1 METDREFVRLLTK
14 WLSHRVYLNDKEGK
28 SFSPYLPPAGLGSS
42 SFPQKLEDADA
53 SYLQIY
59 YAPKDLA
66 APQTIMYDETRA
78 SLQEYRILLDEAA
91 PMEILEIPEF
101 IRVVQPDNRPTYS
114 EIWKTVRSYNIDQI
128 KSYLFL
134 AQNVF
139 REMPTFQSA
148 YENNQDN
155 LVSLTD
161 SIKKYQKESL
171 LKNADREVVIQFIE
185 NRLRQVLL
193 KKIEEYRGR
202 RTQLG
207 KSRLEEELVSDL
219 TALQRALELN
229 GFVRSDY
236 RKITRPLDALFDEEI
251 AKQRKRIRKRVREI
265 VKEQERAGML
275 QREAVFDAITQ
286 RMRNEF
292 ARELSNYEGRGQL
305 SKELSIRIS
314 YLQNVM
320 ESEFRRQLRN
330 VENLSYKERRAVIK
344 EEVVDIIEQ
353 DLLRYL
359 DIQTWRQEGA
369 KAARAEEEKRERKSA
384 PFSEKVKSLNPFA
397 KKTAQQEIVE
407 RFLEKFD
414 EVERAAGTAK
424 ERELAIDFFRGQLLN
439 LFKQDALS
447 TVREFRDLDDKEL
460 RELISVRYINDELR
474 SDLVKIDQPL
484 SEAGED
490 FEVIT
495 EELLQSLTQQLVD
508 GIMAARNLR
517 NQSDGD
523 LTKEFKIL
531 LLSKMTS
538 LEGLEG
544 YEVNYNSV
552 LRSEYENNPND
563 LSLLRS
569 ELKGYLDFS
578 QFDSYQI
585 NFEALRRFAF
595 EGDLALQLGVYFK
608 RQTDKKSSSMQSKE
622 RDEMRQKRDTSYSE
636 FQRRK
641 ATEWLMRESV
651 LSELGPSDRRF
662 IERIRSRI
670 PSFELER
677 MVSEEY
683 HIAERAFQEAVSQK
697 DPIKL
702 EVEALALFRQA
713 LDDQPRSSF
722 QYHAR
727 FRIGDIKVEQA
738 YLLLEQ
744 GRVFAKQ
751 GMKEMADRRK
761 KSAQQKL
768 SEARDVYQNEALFN
782 PAPIGFPRTEFTRF
796 WLAQL
801 LYDQGNVKA
810 AQVELDLFLSEF
822 SNNRGDLKLGDNA
835 LFIQGVC
842 QSDQGDYDIAKETF
856 YQVFTLKSTGRL
868 MADMARLQRSSLTS
882 PIDQGN
888 GNLIESEYSA
898 EFSNIK
904 RDLHPHYFLSYKVMG
919 DIELEDQRYDN
930 AIERY
935 RDAVSLFE
943 RSFQRRTYGDAE
955 NHYVSYADTQR
966 QYNES
971 LIGLS
976 LAYIARYRE
985 SGVDAVTDL
994 NLCIE
999 TVYKL
1004 LGEPELSPRV
1014 IRKAHLVLG
1023 DAHYIR
1029 ANYYITDQRLQN
1041 QSVADFEEVIRT
1053 YRIIE
1058 TEYPKLDIARTNNL
1072 AQTYLALNMPY
1083 ESIKILEKQ
1092 KADILISQI
1101 SRPGLHQYELDLTN
1115 RMLGS
1120 IHRSLK
1126 NYTEAIASYQ
1136 SIQIP
1141 EFKSELQSS
1150 IKNLQKLE
1158 ALGN

>member
-1 METDREFVRLLTK
+1 METDREFVRLLIK
-14 WLSHRVYLNDKEGK
+14 WLSHRIYLSDKEGK
-28 SFSPYLPPAGLGSS
+28 NSSPYLPPAELGSG

-66 APQTIMYDETRA
+66 APQTIMYDETRT
-78 SLQEYRILLDEAA
+78 SLQEYRTLLDEAA
-91 PMEILEIPEF
+91 PIEILEVPEF

-114 EIWKTVRSYNIDQI
+114 EIWKTIRSYDIDQI
-128 KSYLFL
+128 NAYLFL
-134 AQNVF
+134 AQSVF

-148 YENNQDN
+148 YENNQRN
-155 LVSLTD
+155 LVDLTN
-161 SIKKYQKESL
+161 SIKEYQTEVL
-171 LKNADREVVIQFIE
+171 LKNADREVIIQFIE
-185 NRLRQVLL
+185 YRLRRVLL
-193 KKIEEYRGR
+193 KKVDEYRGR

-229 GFVRSDY
+229 GFVRNDY
-236 RKITRPLDALFDEEI
+236 RKITRPLDSLFDEEI

-265 VKEQERAGML
+265 IKEQEQAGMS
-275 QREAVFDAITQ
+275 QRAAIFDAIRQ
-286 RMRNEF
+286 RMRSEF

-305 SKELSIRIS
+305 SKELGTRIS

-330 VENLSYKERRAVIK
+330 VENLSYKERRSVIK

-369 KAARAEEEKRERKSA
+369 KAARAEEEKRERKTA
-384 PFSEKVKSLNPFA
+384 PFSEKVKALNPFA
-397 KKTAQQEIVE
+397 KQTEQQQVID

-414 EVERAAGTAK
+414 EVERAAGTSS
-424 ERELAIDFFRGQLLN
+424 ERKLAIDFFRGQLLN
-439 LFKQDALS
+439 LYKQDALS

-460 RELISVRYINDELR
+460 RELISVRYINDQLR
-474 SDLVKIDQPL
+474 SDLIKIDEPL
-484 SEAGED
+484 SAAGED

-495 EELLQSLTQQLVD
+495 EQLLQSLTRQLVD

-544 YEVNYNSV
+544 YVVNYNSV
-552 LRSEYENNPND
+552 LKSEYENNPAD
-563 LSLLRS
+563 LRLLNT

-578 QFDSYQI
+578 QFDNYQI
-585 NFEALRRFAF
+585 DFDALRRFAF

-608 RQTDKKSSSMQSKE
+608 RQTDRKSSSVQSKE
-622 RDEMRQKRDTSYSE
+622 EDQIREKRDKSYSE

-641 ATEWLMRESV
+641 ATGWLMRENV
-651 LSELGPSDRRF
+651 LSEQGPSDRRF
-662 IERIRSRI
+662 LEQIRSRI
-670 PSFELER
+670 PRFELER

-683 HIAERAFQEAVSQK
+683 HVAERAFQEAVSQK

-713 LDDQPRSSF
+713 LDDQPRSNF

-810 AQVELDLFLSEF
+810 TQIELDLFLNEF

-835 LFIQGVC
+835 LFIQGIC

-856 YQVFTLKSTGRL
+856 SRLFTSKSTGRL
-868 MADMARLQRSSLTS
+868 MADMARLQRASLTS
-882 PIDQGN
+882 PINQGSRD
-888 GNLIESEYSA
+888 LIESDYSA
-898 EFSNIK
+898 EFANIK

-919 DIELEDQRYDN
+919 DVELEDQRYDN
-930 AIERY
+930 AVERY
-935 RDAVSLFE
+935 QDAVSLFE
-943 RSFQRRTYGDAE
+943 RSFQRRTYGDSE
-955 NHYVSYADTQR
+955 NHYVSYVDTQR

-971 LIGLS
+971 LVGLS
-976 LAYIARYRE
+976 SAYIARYRE
-985 SGVDAVTDL
+985 SGVDNVTDL

-999 TVYKL
+999 NIYKL

-1014 IRKAHLVLG
+1014 IRKAHLILG

-1029 ANYYITDQRLQN
+1029 ANYYSTDQQLQN
-1041 QSVADFEEVIRT
+1041 RSVADFEEVIRT
-1053 YRIIE
+1053 YRIIA
-1058 TEYPKLDIARTNNL
+1058 TEYPKLDIARTSNL

-1083 ESIKILEKQ
+1083 ESIRILEKQ
-1092 KADILISQI
+1092 KAEILISQVGQ
-1101 SRPGLHQYELDLTN
+1101 SGLHQYELDLTN

-1126 NYTEAIASYQ
+1126 DYTKAIASYQ
-1136 SIQIP
+1136 SIQTP